1 MIEMKILDDR
11 LTGDRL
17 PGYASA
23 GAAAI
28 DLRACNTAEYRARS
42 SVQLRILGPLT
53 LRPGE
58 RVKIGTGVAFDL
70 HERGELL
77 GGDSYEMC
85 NAALAGLVLP
95 RSGFGSRGLMLQN
108 TVGLIDSDYQ
118 GEIMLMAW
126 NAGSDV
132 ITIQPLDRIA
142 QMLIIEP
149 VLPILHMVSEFSRST
164 ERGTGGF
171 GSTGSA

>member
-1 MIEMKILDDR
+1 MIEVKILDDR
-11 LTGDRL
+11 LIGT
-17 PGYASA
+17 PTYATA

-28 DLRACNTAEYRARS
+28 DLRACSTVEHHAGHTAQTR
-42 SVQLRILGPLT
+42 LLGMLT

-77 GGDSYEMC
+77 GGDTYEMC
-85 NAALAGLVLP
+85 NAALAGLILP

-118 GEIMLMAW
+118 GEILLMAW
-126 NAGSDV
+126 NAGNDV

-142 QMLIIEP
+142 QMLIVEP
-149 VLPILHMVSEFSRST
+149 IRPGFTVVSEFSQRT

-171 GSTGSA
+171 GSTGAA

>member
-17 PGYASA
+17 PGYATA

-28 DLRACNTAEYRARS
+28 DLRACSTMVHRAGN
-42 SVQLRILGPLT
+42 SVQTRLLGPLT
-53 LRPGE
+53 MRPGE
-58 RVKIGTGVAFDL
+58 RIKIGTGVAFHL
-70 HERGELL
+70 QGIMERFQGHDGPL
-77 GGDSYEMC
+77 Y
-85 NAALAGLVLP
+85 AGMVLP
-95 RSGFGSRGLMLQN
+95 RSGLGSRGLMLQN

-118 GEIMLMAW
+118 GEIMLMAL
-126 NAGSDV
+126 NAGNDV
-132 ITIQPLDRIA
+132 IQIQPLDRIA

-149 VLPILHMVSEFSRST
+149 VLPILYPVSEFSRNT

-171 GSTGSA
+171 GSTGAA